1 MENITPNQNTFS
13 NFEDE
18 KANLKQE
25 FRKYLRY
32 WPWFAFALIISVISA
47 YIYIRYAPRIYVT
60 NAKIKILDES
70 EGLELPT
77 SAFIFKRSNI
87 NLENEIEILTSY
99 RILKK
104 VAYQQKLNTIF
115 YEEGTIITSQIAE
128 LPFNFDQL
136 VAPDSIGLGSRYS
149 IDVDTDAFEVT
160 NLATKKITKIPN
172 HDSYAMEHDL
182 PFEISKDS
190 SDAFKKSF
198 GKRYLVNFTV
208 LNNATLALKS
218 KLGVGS
224 IGEQSDLL
232 NLSMRGESTLLSE
245 RILNTLIAVFDN
257 DGIKDRQ
264 LVSQR
269 TLDFIDDRFIFLAQE
284 LDSIE
289 IDRKEFKE
297 RNNLVNLEVDAQVG
311 LELRSRSDEE
321 LFAVENQIALVGMLQ
336 NALETNIE
344 GGLLPAN
351 IGLENPNI
359 NKLPFIRSLFSHD
372 HFKDRGF
379 SRAIWT
385 NNTNNT
391 SLW

>member
-359 NKLPFIRSLFSHD
+359 NIMVDFLIF
-372 HFKDRGF
+372 
-379 SRAIWT
+379 
-385 NNTNNT
+385 
-391 SLW
+391 